1 MKKLRTHGVFLVR
14 PVFDSEIFV
23 IFGFAVC
30 FLYCTLRT
38 FAAARRGRFFA
49 FPKSITFAECPTA

>member
-1 MKKLRTHGVFLVR
+1 MKKLRTHGAFLVR
-14 PVFDSEIFV
+14 PVFDNGIFV

-38 FAAARRGRFFA
+38 LAAVRRRFFEL
-49 FPKSITFAECPTA
+49 PKSIIFAEYPTA

>member
-1 MKKLRTHGVFLVR
+1 MKKLRTHGAFLVR
-14 PVFDSEIFV
+14 PVFEIGIFV

-38 FAAARRGRFFA
+38 LAAVRRRFFA
-49 FPKSITFAECPTA
+49 LPKSITFAECPTA